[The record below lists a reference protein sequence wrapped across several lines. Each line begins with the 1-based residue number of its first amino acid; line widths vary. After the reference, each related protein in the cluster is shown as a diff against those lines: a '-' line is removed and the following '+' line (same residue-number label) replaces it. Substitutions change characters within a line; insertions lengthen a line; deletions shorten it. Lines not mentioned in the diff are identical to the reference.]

1 MAWDQYLPEPEYSL
15 MALCNECFKIA
26 RNEEG
31 RIMGY
36 RFVKGKTR
44 QYVKE
49 ELLGGDIDGPS
60 Y

>member
-1 MAWDQYLPEPEYSL
+1 
-15 MALCNECFKIA
+15 MALCNDCFKIA

-49 ELLGGDIDGPS
+49 ELLGGEVDGPS